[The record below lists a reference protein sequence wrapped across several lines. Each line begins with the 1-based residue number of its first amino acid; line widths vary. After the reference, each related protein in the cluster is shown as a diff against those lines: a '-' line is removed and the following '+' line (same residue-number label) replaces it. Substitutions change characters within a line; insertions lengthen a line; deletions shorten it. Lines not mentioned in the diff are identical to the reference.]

1 MNKRIAVMTVLVAA
15 IAAAAGLLASTSGGA
30 TRASRTIAIVR
41 GTNGYYDDVL
51 TGAKAASAALGDRL
65 RIEVAD
71 DATTQTSISSQV
83 SIIKSLIKK
92 HVDAIAVDPTD
103 HPRALKPVLAQARA
117 AGIAAL
123 SFSGSIHGSTVSV
136 INEGA
141 SAYTHALLNAL
152 AAQMGQ
158 KGEYMVIACRPANA
172 IVQTWLHT
180 IEGVPQGAPPLLY
193 PQMERVGVVYGD
205 DSGGPQEV
213 ARFAHLIKTH
223 PDLRGLIALCP
234 AEAYAVPRAIS
245 RAGEVGKVFAAGDG
259 QGCPPVDPQLAPYVR
274 QGAEELVCEGVPSK
288 LGYATAWA
296 ADYLASGH
304 TFRPG
309 PYNVGGPVG
318 TVHYFGPNKELRVGM
333 PLTITKANLDKYS
346 G

>member
-1 MNKRIAVMTVLVAA
+1 MKKGLAATAILVAAAAATVVLVAS
-15 IAAAAGLLASTSGGA
+15 ASSSA
-30 TRASRTIAIVR
+30 TKTPLTIALVR

-51 TGAKAASAALGDRL
+51 TGAKAASAALGDQL

-71 DATTQTSISSQV
+71 DPTTQI

-103 HPRALKPVLAQARA
+103 HPKALKPVLAQAQS
-117 AGIAAL
+117 AGIVAL
-123 SFSGSIHGSTVSV
+123 SFADSIHGSSVSV

-193 PQMERVGVVYGD
+193 PQMKRVGVVYGD
-205 DSGGPQEV
+205 DSGNAQEA
-213 ARFAHLIKTH
+213 ARFAQLIKTH
-223 PDLRGLIALCP
+223 PNVRGLIALCP
-234 AEAYAVPRAIS
+234 AEAYALPQAIS
-245 RAGEVGKVFAAGDG
+245 EAGDVGKVFAAGDG
-259 QGCPPVDPQLAPYVR
+259 QSCPPVDPQLAPFVR
-274 QGAEELVCEGVPSK
+274 QGSEELVCEGVPAK

-304 TFRPG
+304 TLAVGRV
-309 PYNVGGPVG
+309 NVGGPVG
-318 TVHYFGPNKELRVGM
+318 IAHYFGPNKELRVGV
-333 PLTITKANLDKYS
+333 PLTITKANVGRY
-346 G
+346 GG